1 MTTVGEHITLG
12 DKTLKRESLDDFKKV
27 YNIKTNMNV
36 YCITPV
42 YDPNIEYLKQNI
54 ESVRK
59 DVERGF
65 VSVEDAKRLYGVIH
79 ADGIIDHDATCNLR
93 YLRLAEKPKYSV
105 FFDYGKGRTQFELVW
120 TRRNYEV
127 LTKIL
132 AAVPVHWRFFIKHR
146 LFAEI
151 GDEANES
158 NHEKISMLFDE
169 ILEDFPQLKE
179 AIEPGLSASV
189 KR

>member
-1 MTTVGEHITLG
+1 M
-12 DKTLKRESLDDFKKV
+12 
-27 YNIKTNMNV
+27 
-36 YCITPV
+36 
-42 YDPNIEYLKQNI
+42 
-54 ESVRK
+54 
-59 DVERGF
+59 
-65 VSVEDAKRLYGVIH
+65 
-79 ADGIIDHDATCNLR
+79 
-93 YLRLAEKPKYSV
+93 RLADKPKYPV
-105 FFDYGKGRTQFELVW
+105 FFDYGQGRTQFELVW

-169 ILEDFPQLKE
+169 ILKDFPQLKE
-179 AIEPGLSASV
+179 TMEPGLSASI